1 MVMLLRV
8 IVFRECNS
16 RYVYWFVAPVY
27 VCMYSKMA
35 HVDDDAKSRCWL
47 LLLSPFHFAIEFY
60 VWVCAMCIYLCVF
73 VQIHACMVCLLCSN
87 DQFQYTLQELVYFSG
102 LHLFPF
108 GCLTLFSTQHIVS
121 KHFGVF
127 FFIIKKLST
136 TQNYP
141 FVSQSLVI
149 WSVESA
155 IEARYRRCSMAY
167 KQRNEPTKTYFE
179 R

>member
-1 MVMLLRV
+1 MVMLLLLV

-16 RYVYWFVAPVY
+16 RYVYWFMAPVY

-108 GCLTLFSTQHIVS
+108 GCLTCWELFFPPSTS
-121 KHFGVF
+121 SS
-127 FFIIKKLST
+127 ST
-136 TQNYP
+136 
-141 FVSQSLVI
+141 FVSFFYYQKIVNHPELSVCKPKSGDLVSWKCNRSSL
-149 WSVESA
+149 SSLF
-155 IEARYRRCSMAY
+155 
-167 KQRNEPTKTYFE
+167 NGL
-179 R
+179 